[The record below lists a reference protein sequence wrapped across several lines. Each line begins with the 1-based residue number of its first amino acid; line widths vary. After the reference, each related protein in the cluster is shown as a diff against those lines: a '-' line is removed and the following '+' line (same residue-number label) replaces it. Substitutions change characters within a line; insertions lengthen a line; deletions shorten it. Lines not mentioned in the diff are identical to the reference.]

1 MMGLSSSETL
11 ALHVVQRLQG
21 AGHVAYWAGGC
32 VRDRLMGRPPKDY
45 DVATSARPEEVL
57 RLFPRGQKVGVA
69 FGVVLVR
76 EKKNQVEVAT
86 FRADGV
92 YSDGRHPDTVRFTN
106 AEEDAKRRDFTC
118 NGLFFDPVAQQLH
131 DFVGGQK
138 DIEAKLL
145 RAVSDPRA
153 RFAEDHLR
161 MLRAVRFAARLGF
174 AIDDDTRAAIDAFQE
189 KIDSIS
195 RERIG
200 EELRMMLEHPARVAV
215 LDLLATFPSMF
226 KAVFGFAPN
235 RTALERDWPLVSG
248 LPQEASRAVVLMAIL
263 LDEQVAEPET
273 LVAVLRSRLV
283 LSNEETD
290 ELLWLATKLPL
301 LEDWEDLS
309 KAVLKRLMADPRWGD
324 LEALYRADP
333 ENADQLLAFNERI
346 ASLREEGI
354 APPPFVTGD
363 ILIQMGA
370 TPGPTFKQWLD
381 TLYDRQLEGE
391 FATKQDAI
399 EAAKRLLN
407 S

>member
-1 MMGLSSSETL
+1 MMNLSPPEML
-11 ALHVVQRLQG
+11 ALHVVQRLQE
-21 AGHVAYWAGGC
+21 AGQVAYWAGGC
-32 VRDRLMGRPPKDY
+32 VRDRLMGRTPKDY

-86 FRADGV
+86 FRADGA

-118 NGLFFDPVAQQLH
+118 NGLFFDPMAQQLH
-131 DFVGGQK
+131 DFVGGRK

-145 RAVSDPRA
+145 RAVGDPHA
-153 RFAEDHLR
+153 RFSEDHLR
-161 MLRAVRFAARLGF
+161 MLRAVRFAARLDF
-174 AIDDDTRAAIDAFQE
+174 AIHADTRAAIDALQE

-200 EELRMMLEHPARVAV
+200 EELRMMLEHPARVAA
-215 LDLLATFPSMF
+215 LDMLAAFPAMF

-235 RTALERDWPLVSG
+235 RAALERDWPVVSG
-248 LPQEASRAVVLMAIL
+248 LPPEASRAVVLMAIL
-263 LDEQVAEPET
+263 LDEAVAEPAA
-273 LVAVLRSRLV
+273 LIAALRPRLV

-290 ELLWLATKLPL
+290 ELLWLAAKLPL

-324 LEALYRADP
+324 LESLYRADP

-346 ASLREEGI
+346 AALREEGV

-363 ILIQMGA
+363 ILIKMGA
-370 TPGPTFKQWLD
+370 TPGPTFKHWLD
-381 TLYDRQLEGE
+381 MLYDRQLEGE

-399 EAAKRLLN
+399 EAARRLSN